1 MATDV
6 AVPVGA
12 NDHRHGVPADVVMNP
27 DFQVGIAGILRL
39 LVDRNGVDVFS
50 GGTVGN
56 VDSLLARLGNQAF
69 DQEVGTLGALLV
81 DDAAQGVLPFLGLLW
96 VRIVHAGRQRVFG
109 QICHDLS
116 PDLQNCEW
124 NGSFLRAWVN
134 GNGQIKPLQCLTV
147 PQCNN

>member
-1 MATDV
+1 
-6 AVPVGA
+6 
-12 NDHRHGVPADVVMNP
+12 MNP

-81 DDAAQGVLPFLGLLW
+81 DDAAQGVLLFLGLLG
-96 VRIVHAGRQRVFG
+96 VRIVHAGRRRVCG

-116 PDLQNCEW
+116 PDLENRELDGLLCCRP
-124 NGSFLRAWVN
+124 G
-134 GNGQIKPLQCLTV
+134 
-147 PQCNN
+147 